1 MGRCHRNSAW
11 TNYPCGLQTVG
22 TLLNTVSACKFS
34 SITFEGSEAGVM
46 RPDLSERP
54 TVTPADLKV
63 VVRPLVNHLHPTEV
77 PLRYRL
83 NSRLVGGVK
92 ANLGVCQDGRHPKFK
107 YRRTVSPSVR
117 VVTNTPPDCGADR
130 QNLLHHTLRDRVG
143 GSHRRSWAAASFAIG
158 AAGLTAVPGQ

>member
-1 MGRCHRNSAW
+1 
-11 TNYPCGLQTVG
+11 
-22 TLLNTVSACKFS
+22 
-34 SITFEGSEAGVM
+34 M

-143 GSHRRSWAAASFAIG
+143 GSHRRSWAAASFAIVQNCTG
-158 AAGLTAVPGQ
+158 RGKKNEWVAKSLRTFIPGGIFKY